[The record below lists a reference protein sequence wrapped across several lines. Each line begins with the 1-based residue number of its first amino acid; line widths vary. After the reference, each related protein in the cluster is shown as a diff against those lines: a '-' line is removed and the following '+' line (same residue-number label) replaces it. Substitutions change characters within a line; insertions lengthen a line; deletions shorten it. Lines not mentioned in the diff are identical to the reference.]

1 MTKHSRGMAALM
13 VLACLLLIL
22 PLSGCSISESRITTS
37 ADNYVRLTE
46 YRAMHLIYGGIAGC
60 QLSGDGEMKGNWQLK
75 TKNCEASAQ

>member
-1 MTKHSRGMAALM
+1 M
-13 VLACLLLIL
+13 VGCCLLLIFA
-22 PLSGCSISESRITTS
+22 LSGCSISESRITMS